1 MYELQCFSL
10 LIFLNQSNHFSPCSF
25 YHNAVATV
33 VKIFLLEA
41 KFWDINFETFNLFNL
56 ILLFVVF

>member
-1 MYELQCFSL
+1 MNCITMFFTFD
-10 LIFLNQSNHFSPCSF
+10 IFSPCSF

-56 ILLFVVF
+56 ILLFLVF